1 MKKLIPLAVAL
12 AVMLAPAA
20 AEAHTLT
27 LRNAK
32 RYATKIAYRVAN
44 DGDEYWAGYCDRASS
59 HRVVCTIQL
68 TDRDGITCEADILVK
83 FVSRYSW
90 SMTFRRTTPFNCFE
104 SE

>member
-12 AVMLAPAA
+12 AVMLTPAA

-32 RYATKIAYRVAN
+32 RFATKIAYRVAD
-44 DGDEYWAGYCDRASS
+44 DGDEYWAGDCDRASA
-59 HRVVCTIQL
+59 HRVVCTIQV
-68 TDRDGITCEADILVK
+68 TTPDQITCEADILVK
-83 FVSRYSW
+83 FISRRSW
-90 SMTFRRTTPFNCFE
+90 TLTFRRTTPFDCFE